1 MTPETS
7 AAPALKWDRG
17 SFRDRSNRVYDDG
30 TTIYRGVDAQALEH
44 FRNYSQTKLFKA
56 LVAEGK
62 VVRTGILASETQV
75 DLPKGWAG
83 YLAHQRLPFVSYPYE
98 WSFGMLKDAA
108 LLQLEMLERM
118 IPVGWTHKDSS
129 AYNIQWLG
137 AQPVFIDVPSFEPYE
152 EGEPWVGY
160 RQFCMMYLYPL
171 MVRAYKDIDYRPFLR
186 ANLEGIEPDTAN
198 RILSGF
204 SRFKKG
210 VLGHVYLHSKMQA
223 KHSGAEIDEARE
235 LTEES
240 GKKVQQKKSVN
251 HSMAMVL
258 GTIQGL
264 ARTVR
269 KLNIGDEK
277 TTWGDYDTSHSY
289 ADASFETKK
298 EFVAKHAGA
307 RQRHLTWDL
316 GCNTGTFS
324 KICAEHADYVV
335 SADGDQKA
343 IERFYQSQKVGGDRN
358 ILPLVMDLAN
368 ISPNQGWRRRER
380 KAFDKRQQPELILCL
395 ALIHHIVISANIPLE
410 EFVGWLRDRNSDVIL
425 EYVGLE
431 DDMVKM
437 MLRGRVNQ
445 YQDLSPEMFEEI
457 VSREFTLADKKPL
470 KGGHRKLYF
479 LTPR

>member
-1 MTPETS
+1 MTPDTN
-7 AAPALKWDRG
+7 AASALKWDRG

-30 TTIYRGVDAQALEH
+30 ETIFRGVDAQALEH
-44 FRNYSQTKLFKA
+44 FQQYSQTKQFKA
-56 LVAEGK
+56 FVKEGK
-62 VVRTGILASETQV
+62 VVRSEIV
-75 DLPKGWAG
+75 PSDSGLELPSGWAG
-83 YLAHQRLPFVSYPYE
+83 YLAHERLPFVSYPYE

-108 LLQLEMLERM
+108 LLQLELLERM
-118 IPVGWTHKDSS
+118 IPAGWTHKDSS

-137 AQPVFIDVPSFEPYE
+137 AQPVFIDVPSFEPYT

-171 MVRAYKDIDYRPFLR
+171 MLRAYKDIDYRPLLR

-204 SRFKKG
+204 TRFKKG

-223 KHSGAEIDEARE
+223 KHSRAEIDEARE

-240 GKKVQQKKSVN
+240 GKEVQQKKTAK

-264 ARTVR
+264 ASTVR
-269 KLNIGDEK
+269 KLNITDEK
-277 TTWGDYDTSHSY
+277 TTWGDYDSGHSY
-289 ADASFETKK
+289 AKESFETKK
-298 EFVAKHAGA
+298 AFIAKHASA
-307 RQRHLTWDL
+307 RQRRLSWDL

-324 KICAEHADYVV
+324 KICAGHADYVV
-335 SADGDQKA
+335 SVDGDQKA
-343 IERFYQSQKVGGDRN
+343 IERFYQSQKSANDRK

-395 ALIHHIVISANIPLE
+395 ALIHHIVISANVPLE
-410 EFVGWLRDRNSDVIL
+410 EFVSWLRDRNSDVIL

-431 DDMVKM
+431 DDMVKI

-457 VSREFTLADKKPL
+457 VSSMFTIADTQPL